1 MIRLKSKLNIKRSIG
16 LLLVLACLLVG
27 LPARAAESGTCG
39 QNLNWTFDQGTLTIT
54 GEGAMTE
61 FNEYRTAPWY
71 HLREQITKVI
81 LPDGLTSIGR
91 LAFYGCT
98 ALRAVSFPDSLR
110 TIGDSA
116 FYNCEKLVQVRMSS
130 TLSKIGRQAFYGC
143 TSLVFISL
151 PISLESVGDKAFY
164 LCESLVSITL
174 PRYAEK
180 LGTQV
185 FAYCTSLLRVQIDAP
200 IKTVPEWMFYGC
212 ENLAEVAL
220 PSTVTEAEYYA
231 FKRCDSLTGIYHSGD
246 KNTLN
251 SLRQDISES
260 NPSFAASGYI
270 GNGTLTDTSHSSS
283 LEYDLDG
290 ELISQTNTT
299 VTLEEG
305 VTLVTKVE
313 SKPAEEGSA
322 GTYTTDLSITVNSDS
337 WATATDA
344 ITDAL
349 GQVNDTY
356 SSSAISQGTK
366 VTVYTDGSPVDE
378 DFLKEMAGRD
388 VQLEIVTPG
397 GDTWRVDCSGI
408 DTSDVNGAPNYSYTV
423 NTAPDS
429 SRESLGTDNCFGLN
443 FNDSSSLKSE
453 ILIRLPDSTAN
464 TNAFLYQV
472 ESDGSHTRLQASVVD
487 NDGNAHFYL
496 SSVDKDTQYIVGIN
510 VPGENT
516 DDVIIPDE
524 MSPVYGAIQRLEHIE
539 YVETGVR
546 EMGGLTLADVMLIAI
561 GGLVLVS
568 IIVGIVMFFLN
579 KRKLM
584 NMYSAK
590 HS

>member
-151 PISLESVGDKAFY
+151 PISLELVGDKAFY

-429 SRESLGTDNCFGLN
+429 SRESWV
-443 FNDSSSLKSE
+443 
-453 ILIRLPDSTAN
+453 
-464 TNAFLYQV
+464 Q
-472 ESDGSHTRLQASVVD
+472 
-487 NDGNAHFYL
+487 
-496 SSVDKDTQYIVGIN
+496 
-510 VPGENT
+510 
-516 DDVIIPDE
+516 II
-524 MSPVYGAIQRLEHIE
+524 A
-539 YVETGVR
+539 
-546 EMGGLTLADVMLIAI
+546 LA
-561 GGLVLVS
+561 
-568 IIVGIVMFFLN
+568 
-579 KRKLM
+579 
-584 NMYSAK
+584 
-590 HS
+590 